1 MFANRLLTVLVGIGS
16 IVLFASLAAAES
28 LTIVSPIDFEDRSA
42 VRDAVEAECELQ
54 TKVPAYIKAYAEK
67 RAVVTLAPD
76 AKGAR
81 GRVLRVKIAEVHE
94 SGRVGPKALTIDGQL
109 LDDGRVIGTIRA
121 RRTSVGGP
129 LIGFRGQ
136 CGILHRC
143 AKALGKDIARWLE
156 SPAMGVELMN

>member
-1 MFANRLLTVLVGIGS
+1 MTVDRLLASLLTIGS
-16 IVLFASLAAAES
+16 VVLLASLAAAES
-28 LTIVSPIDFEDRSA
+28 LTIVSPVGFEDRSR

-81 GRVLRVKIAEVHE
+81 GRVLRVKIAEVDE
-94 SGRVGPKALTIDGQL
+94 SGRAGPKALTIDGEL
-109 LDDGRVIGTIRA
+109 LENGRVIGTIRA
-121 RRTSVGGP
+121 RRTSIGGP

-136 CGILHRC
+136 CGVLHRC
-143 AKALGKDIARWLE
+143 AKALGKDVARWLE
-156 SPAMGVELMN
+156 APAKGVELMN

>member
-1 MFANRLLTVLVGIGS
+1 MIARRLLASVLTIGS
-16 IVLFASLAAAES
+16 FVLFALPVAADS
-28 LTIVSPIDFEDRSA
+28 LTILSPIDFADREQ

-67 RAVVTLAPD
+67 RASVTLAPD

-81 GRVLRVKIAEVHE
+81 GRVLRVEIAEVRE
-94 SGRVGPKALTIDGQL
+94 SGRAGPKALTIEGEL
-109 LDDGRVIGTIRA
+109 VENGRVIGTIRA

-129 LIGFRGQ
+129 LVGFRGQ

-143 AKALGKDIARWLE
+143 AKALGKDVARWLE
-156 SPAMGVELMN
+156 APAMGVELMN